1 MFTRLRK
8 CRETYCCDSGN
19 EGLCQTWCSR
29 ILESRILLKD
39 RCLKNT
45 LLIAIH
51 SAKEYRFLS
60 ILFAESNLLLGN
72 FHPK

>member
-1 MFTRLRK
+1 MQ
-8 CRETYCCDSGN
+8 GN
-19 EGLCQTWCSR
+19 ILAVTLEMRASVQTWCSR

-39 RCLKNT
+39 RCLKTT